1 MGTTTFEA
9 VRNSQFTAIE
19 GITPSSLDSAKF
31 VKHHAEQDFRTWC
44 EENPQ
49 ACFRRVSIADLFDYE
64 GPQISNTDVEFVEGR
79 QEIVVA
85 YPTDYRY
92 GLDAMRDMRDII
104 REDRNDLDNA
114 LGHRGTGN
122 YTDAHAVLDSEMVEE
137 AEGVRFL
144 TLGYVFRFNR
154 SV

>member
-9 VRNSQFTAIE
+9 VRNSQFDAIE
-19 GITPSSLDSAKF
+19 GITPSSLDYAKF
-31 VKHHAEQDFRTWC
+31 AKHRAEQDFRTWC

-49 ACFRRVSIADLFDYE
+49 ACFRRVSIVNLFDYE
-64 GPQISNTDVEFVEGR
+64 PPQISNTDVEFVEGR
-79 QEIVVA
+79 EEIVIA
-85 YPTDYRY
+85 YPMDYRY
-92 GLDAMRDMRDII
+92 GGDAMRDMRDII
-104 REDRNDLDNA
+104 NEDMYDLDNV

-122 YTDAHAVLDSEMVEE
+122 YTDAHAVLRSEMVEE
-137 AEGVRFL
+137 AEGVLFL